1 MEKTN
6 TKSIAT
12 AKKYAQALFEAT
24 KEDNNTNSVLEDI
37 DLVYSTISN
46 NKEIGLFLGNPEIQN
61 EDKKGAIQE
70 IFGNRVSL
78 KIMNL
83 LYIMIDNGR
92 YDIIG
97 ETYKEFQKIINEI
110 NSVITVKATTA
121 IEMKEY
127 LKKELQEKIENKLSK
142 RVNIEYETNPQI
154 IGGLIIET
162 DGKIIDNSIK
172 TKLSKIKKELI

>member
-1 MEKTN
+1 
-6 TKSIAT
+6 
-12 AKKYAQALFEAT
+12 
-24 KEDNNTNSVLEDI
+24 
-37 DLVYSTISN
+37 
-46 NKEIGLFLGNPEIQN
+46 
-61 EDKKGAIQE
+61 
-70 IFGNRVSL
+70 
-78 KIMNL
+78 
-83 LYIMIDNGR
+83 MIDNGR